1 MTSGAYAAALAA
13 HGFRPCAGQD
23 ASGQPPDIPDVLLH
37 ETVAGW
43 VRKYMKKHPARRTND
58 IVANEAAVKLAMK
71 ECAHYIRQ
79 NYKVQDLCGSFRNR
93 LRELVE
99 KKGER
104 LSH

>member
-58 IVANEAAVKLAMK
+58 IVANEAAVKLATR
-71 ECAHYIRQ
+71 ECVQLMRR
-79 NYKVQDLCGSFRNR
+79 NYKVHDLCGSFSIS
-93 LRELVE
+93 LKELVE
-99 KKGER
+99 KQGER
-104 LSH
+104 LPH